1 MIRKRQIIPVNIKAC
16 LLLVVIVATA
26 AATMLIT
33 GCTRESLS
41 VEEPSGELATEVTTT
56 ASVKNNEL
64 PTVVINFNDGAEP
77 TAEATVPEET
87 IPDETT
93 TISGTGD
100 AADEETTTPEETTIP
115 EETTTAE
122 PEPSVLDG
130 YLLADVKRYL
140 NVRKEAD
147 IESEVVGK
155 LYVGDLA
162 VIVEEIEGWTHI
174 TSGNVDGY
182 VSTEYT
188 VTGKAAE
195 EYIIEEGMYVAKTTA
210 SGLRIRKEPNTECEY
225 YSSAYKG
232 QTFAA
237 LGEAKDGWVPIR
249 YQMSECPDG
258 VAYLSAE
265 YVELSCDLG
274 EAITIEE
281 EKEQI
286 RLAEEAKKK
295 AEEEA
300 RIKRILDACKV
311 VPVANREPFSFSDED
326 VYLLACLV
334 YTEAGVEPYEGKLAV
349 ANVVLNRYLQGY
361 GDTLTE
367 IIYAKNQFSPASSG
381 SLARCLEKGPTES
394 CVRAAKEAVAGVNN
408 IGDYCHFITISRA
421 NYEKYTEYTIINRH
435 CFYKRKGWG

>member
-1 MIRKRQIIPVNIKAC
+1 MIKKRQILSWSVMLC
-16 LLLVVIVATA
+16 LILVLVLGISVGCSKELPNETSDIEETAPTDQESEDLVQRHPVIVA
-26 AATMLIT
+26 
-33 GCTRESLS
+33 
-41 VEEPSGELATEVTTT
+41 
-56 ASVKNNEL
+56 L
-64 PTVVINFNDGAEP
+64 PGD
-77 TAEATVPEET
+77 
-87 IPDETT
+87 DETT
-93 TISGTGD
+93 
-100 AADEETTTPEETTIP
+100 ETTTLEQTTSEPETTTE

-130 YLLADVKRYL
+130 YVLADVKLYL
-140 NVRKEAD
+140 NVRQEPST
-147 IESEVVGK
+147 ESEILGK

-162 VIVEEIEGWTHI
+162 TILETGEEWTYI
-174 TSGNVDGY
+174 TSGNVTGY
-182 VSTEYT
+182 VSNEYI

-195 EYIIEEGMYVAKTTA
+195 EYIIEEGLYVAKTTV

-225 YSSAYKG
+225 YCAAYKG

-237 LGEAKDGWVPIR
+237 LGEATDGWVPIR
-249 YQMSECPDG
+249 YQASDCPSG

-265 YVELSCDLG
+265 YVELSCELG

-286 RLAEEAKKK
+286 RLAEEAKRK

-300 RIKRILDACKV
+300 RIKRILEACVV
-311 VPVANREPFSFSDED
+311 VPVANREPFSFSDAD
-326 VYLLACLV
+326 IYLLACLV

-367 IIYAKNQFSPASSG
+367 IIYAKNQFAPAASG
-381 SLARCLEKGPTES
+381 SLEKCLENGPSES

-408 IGDYCHFITISRA
+408 IGDYCHFITTKKA
-421 NYEKYTEYTIINRH
+421 NYELYTEYTIINRH
-435 CFYKRKGWG
+435 CFYKRDW